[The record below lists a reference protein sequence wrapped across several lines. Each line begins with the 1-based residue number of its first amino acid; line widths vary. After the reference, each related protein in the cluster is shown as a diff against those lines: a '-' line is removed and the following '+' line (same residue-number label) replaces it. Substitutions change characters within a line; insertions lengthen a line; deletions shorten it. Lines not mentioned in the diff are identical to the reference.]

1 LEIKVVIEN
10 MVYKQGFFSEHGLS
24 ILIKESGK
32 NILFDT
38 GQSQNVL
45 NNLERLGE
53 RVEDVDY
60 IVLSHGHYD
69 HTGGL
74 KYVLE
79 KNHNAKVI
87 LKKEALEYKV
97 STSTG
102 TARDISFPIR
112 ETYMKYPNE
121 FIFIEDEYKIT
132 DNIKIVGKIEK
143 KFDFEDD
150 ENRLFIQKDKLI
162 KDPFLDELFMT
173 ILKDEKIN
181 LFTGCAHSGILNIL
195 QTAAK
200 INNNA
205 EFGIILGGTHL
216 KGKSDSRIINT
227 LKELEKY
234 KFDKLYVC
242 HCTGIEEYVY
252 LKSKFGEK
260 AEYAHTAKIIKI
272 K

>member
-1 LEIKVVIEN
+1 LEVKIVIEN
-10 MVYKQGFFSEHGLS
+10 MVYKQGYFSEHGLS
-24 ILIKESGK
+24 ILINEAGK
-32 NILFDT
+32 KILFDT
-38 GQSQNVL
+38 GQSKNVI
-45 NNLERLGE
+45 NNLEQLGE
-53 RVEDVDY
+53 NVEDIDY

-79 KNHNAKVI
+79 KNNKAKVI

-102 TARDISFPIR
+102 VARDISFPIR
-112 ETYMKYPNE
+112 ETYMDYENE
-121 FIFIEDEYKIT
+121 FIFIEGEYKIT
-132 DNIKIVGKIEK
+132 DNIKIVGQIEK
-143 KFDFEDD
+143 NFEFEDD
-150 ENRLFIQKDKLI
+150 EKRLFIQKEELV

-173 ILKDEKIN
+173 IVKDKKIN

-200 INNNA
+200 RNDNA
-205 EFGIILGGTHL
+205 DFGIILGGTHL
-216 KGKSDSRIINT
+216 KGKSDIRIINT

-252 LKSKFGEK
+252 LKSKFGERS
-260 AEYAHTAKIIKI
+260 EYAHTAKIIKI